1 MMKNTGNITNRLFS
15 KLSDFGSGSK
25 KTGDEEVNQN
35 EFHKKTH
42 FGYQEVPWEQ
52 KQKKVNTVFDS
63 VADHYDIM
71 NDLMSA
77 GMHRL
82 WKKFALGV
90 SHVRPGQCVLDLAGG
105 SGDLTRLLVKQVS
118 PGGKVILADIN
129 ENMLQC
135 GRNRLLNEGILDA
148 VAYTLAN
155 AECLPFEDNTFDCI
169 TMGFGLRNVR
179 DKDAALRSM
188 FRVLKPG
195 GRLMV
200 LEFSKPKAFLD
211 PLYQVYLFSVLPFLG
226 KVIAQDEASYR
237 YLAES
242 IRMHPD
248 AEGLKK
254 MITHAGFQDCHYHRL
269 TGGIVA
275 LHIAF
280 KY

>member
-1 MMKNTGNITNRLFS
+1 MKSI
-15 KLSDFGSGSK
+15 DK
-25 KTGDEEVNQN
+25 KHVGFTIE
-35 EFHKKTH
+35 KKTH
-42 FGYQEVPWEQ
+42 FGYQEVPWSQ
-52 KQKKVNTVFDS
+52 KQEKVNEVFHS
-63 VADHYDIM
+63 VAENYDLM

-77 GMHRL
+77 GLHRL
-82 WKKFALGV
+82 WKRFASSV
-90 SHVRPGQCVLDLAGG
+90 SHLRPGQCVLDLAGG
-105 SGDLTRLLVKQVS
+105 SGDLTRLLNKQVS

-129 ENMLQC
+129 ESMLRC
-135 GRNRLLNEGILDA
+135 GRRRLLDEGILDS
-148 VAYTLAN
+148 VVYTLAN

-169 TMGFGLRNVR
+169 TIGFGLRNVR
-179 DKDAALRSM
+179 DKETALRSM
-188 FRVLKPG
+188 FRTLKPG

-211 PLYQVYLFSVLPFLG
+211 PLYQMYLFGVLPFLG
-226 KVIAQDEASYR
+226 KVVAQDADSYR

-248 AEGLKK
+248 AETLKI
-254 MITHAGFQDCHYHRL
+254 MITQAGFQDCHYHQL

>member
-1 MMKNTGNITNRLFS
+1 
-15 KLSDFGSGSK
+15 
-25 KTGDEEVNQN
+25 
-35 EFHKKTH
+35 
-42 FGYQEVPWEQ
+42 
-52 KQKKVNTVFDS
+52 
-63 VADHYDIM
+63 M
-71 NDLMSA
+71 NDLMSM
-77 GMHRL
+77 GIHRL
-82 WKKFALGV
+82 WKRFTLAV

-105 SGDLTRLLVKQVS
+105 SGDLTKLLAERVTTS
-118 PGGKVILADIN
+118 GKVVLADIN
-129 ENMLQC
+129 EHMLKH
-135 GRNRLLNEGILDA
+135 GRQRMWDAGLLDN
-148 VAYTLAN
+148 VVYTLAN
-155 AECLPFEDNTFDCI
+155 AECLPFEDNSFDAI

-211 PLYQVYLFSVLPFLG
+211 PLYQIYLFSVLPFLG
-226 KVIAQDEASYR
+226 KVVAKDEDSYR

-248 AEGLKK
+248 AETLKT
-254 MITHAGFQDCHYHRL
+254 MITAAGFQDCHYHQL

>member
-1 MMKNTGNITNRLFS
+1 
-15 KLSDFGSGSK
+15 
-25 KTGDEEVNQN
+25 
-35 EFHKKTH
+35 
-42 FGYQEVPWEQ
+42 
-52 KQKKVNTVFDS
+52 
-63 VADHYDIM
+63 M
-71 NDLMSA
+71 NDLMSM
-77 GMHRL
+77 GIHRL
-82 WKKFALGV
+82 WKRFTLAV
-90 SHVRPGQCVLDLAGG
+90 SHVRPGQYVLDLAGG
-105 SGDLTRLLVKQVS
+105 SGDLTKLLAERVTTS
-118 PGGKVILADIN
+118 GKVVLADIN
-129 ENMLQC
+129 ENMLKH
-135 GRNRLLNEGILDA
+135 GRQRMWDAGILDN
-148 VAYTLAN
+148 VVYTLAN
-155 AECLPFEDNTFDCI
+155 AECLPFEDNSFDVI

-211 PLYQVYLFSVLPFLG
+211 PLYQIYLFSVLPFLG
-226 KVIAQDEASYR
+226 KVVAKDEDSYR

-248 AEGLKK
+248 AETLKT
-254 MITHAGFQDCHYHRL
+254 MITAAGFQDCHYHQL

>member
-1 MMKNTGNITNRLFS
+1 MK
-15 KLSDFGSGSK
+15 
-25 KTGDEEVNQN
+25 E
-35 EFHKKTH
+35 TH
-42 FGYQEVPWEQ
+42 FGYKKVPWEQ
-52 KQKKVNTVFDS
+52 KQGKVNAVFDA
-63 VADHYDIM
+63 VASRYDIM
-71 NDLMSA
+71 NDVMSM
-77 GMHRL
+77 GLHRW
-82 WKKFALGV
+82 WKQFTLAV

-105 SGDLTRLLVKQVS
+105 SGDLTRLLAKQVS
-118 PGGKVILADIN
+118 PGGCVVLADIN
-129 ENMLQC
+129 ESMLRC
-135 GRNRLLNEGILDA
+135 GRDRLLDAGILA
-148 VAYTLAN
+148 PVVYTLAN

-195 GRLMV
+195 GRVMI
-200 LEFSKPKAFLD
+200 LEFSKPKAFLE
-211 PLYQVYLFSVLPFLG
+211 PFYQVYLFSVLPFLG
-226 KVIAQDEASYR
+226 KVIAQDEDSYR

-248 AEGLKK
+248 ADTLQS
-254 MITHAGFQDCHYHRL
+254 MITQVGFQDCRYHQL

>member
-1 MMKNTGNITNRLFS
+1 MLT
-15 KLSDFGSGSK
+15 
-25 KTGDEEVNQN
+25 E
-35 EFHKKTH
+35 KKTH
-42 FGYQEVPWEQ
+42 FGYSEVSWDQ
-52 KQKKVNTVFDS
+52 KQSKVNAVFDS
-63 VADHYDIM
+63 VAERYDIM

-77 GMHRL
+77 GLHRF
-82 WKKFALGV
+82 WKKFTLGV

-105 SGDLTRLLVKQVS
+105 SGDLTKLLVKQVS
-118 PGGKVILADIN
+118 PGGQVVLADIN

-135 GRNRLLNEGILDA
+135 GRRRLLDAGIFDS
-148 VAYTLAN
+148 VAYTIAN
-155 AECLPFEDNTFDCI
+155 AECLPFEENTFDCI

-188 FRVLKPG
+188 FGTLKPG
-195 GRLMV
+195 GRLMI
-200 LEFSKPKAFLD
+200 LEFSKPKTFLE
-211 PLYQVYLFSVLPFLG
+211 PFYQTYLFSVLPFLG

-248 AEGLKK
+248 AETLKT
-254 MITHAGFQDCHYHRL
+254 MITQAGFQDCHYHRL